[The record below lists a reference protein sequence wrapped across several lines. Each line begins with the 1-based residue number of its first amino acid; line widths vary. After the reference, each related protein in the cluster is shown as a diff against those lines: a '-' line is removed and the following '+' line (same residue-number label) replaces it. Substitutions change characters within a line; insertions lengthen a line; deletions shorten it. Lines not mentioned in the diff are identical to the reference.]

1 MNSKSV
7 LYKLLFSKEKYINYQ
22 TSVGFIR
29 LNKASISE
37 VYSYPCS
44 KELLISKHMENF
56 NEEDFYKLAIEFSI
70 MDKYK
75 VFCDSRQAFK
85 IYYDEI
91 ITEFIDRIFTHK
103 DIEEMYNLIV
113 GSEV

>member
-1 MNSKSV
+1 MNSESV
-7 LYKLLFSKEKYINYQ
+7 LCKLLFSKEKDINYQ

-29 LNKASISE
+29 LYKASISE
-37 VYSYPCS
+37 VYSYPS
-44 KELLISKHMENF
+44 KELLISKHMKDF
-56 NEEDFYKLAIEFSI
+56 NEECFYKLAIEFSI

-103 DIEEMYNLIV
+103 DIEGLYNLIV
-113 GSEV
+113 GGKV

>member
-7 LYKLLFSKEKYINYQ
+7 LYKLLFSKEKHIKYQ
-22 TSVGFIR
+22 TSIGFIR
-29 LNKASISE
+29 LYKASMSE
-37 VYSYPCS
+37 VYSCPS
-44 KELLISKHMENF
+44 IELLIAKHMKDF

-75 VFCDSRQAFK
+75 VFCSSKQAFK

-113 GSEV
+113 GGKV